1 MPNMTGKQRC
11 EAAFNATVRM
21 QHVVDLASLHA
32 SEAFEVRLDGPAEDM
47 VDDLLGDDC
56 KIHPSMEQ
64 LQVLVRQADEDGGT
78 AILGDLL
85 YHHNVLGLVVN
96 FATPV
101 MTKTGKDSYTYSW
114 GYTQSMWVYAE
125 TYDAAWKLGVAW
137 AEAERLQAEKPKKKA
152 AKRPRKADDAEA
164 ARG

>member
-1 MPNMTGKQRC
+1 MPNLTGKQRC
-11 EAAFNATVRM
+11 EAAFNANVRM

-32 SEAFEVRLDGPAEDM
+32 SEAFEVRLDGAAEDM

-64 LQVLVRQADEDGGT
+64 LRVLVHQADDDGGT

-101 MTKTGKDSYTYSW
+101 MTKTGKTSYNYSW
-114 GYTQSMWVYAE
+114 GYTQSTWVYAE

-137 AEAERLQAEKPKKKA
+137 AEDKMQQAEKREKKA
-152 AKRPRKADDAEA
+152 VKRPRKAAGEEA
-164 ARG
+164 ARD